1 MKFILTVF
9 SLLLCFLLP
18 TSEALARPKIG
29 LVLGGGGAA
38 GIAHVGVLKVL
49 EANHIPVDVIAGNS
63 MGAVVGSLYASGMSV
78 AEIEQVSKTLDWV
91 KLFSDDTS
99 HQLKSYQQKQQNA
112 DFFTVFESGVSKR
125 GIKLSS
131 GLIDGQKLIFELR
144 RLLAPVAQISNF
156 DRLPIPFRAVATDI
170 HTGDAVVL
178 KQGNLASAVRA
189 SMSIPGLFAPVTL
202 DNRLLVDGLVS
213 NNLPVDI
220 ARQMGADILIV
231 SNIPPDN
238 SRKLDTALDISLQSM
253 DLLVRKT
260 SEAQLASLTPQDIL
274 IQPPVGEVGRLDFTR
289 VAETV
294 ALGEKGART
303 QLAALQRL
311 AGSLSSDANQFATP
325 AHPIDEVV
333 KVASVQIENDSS
345 LRESILRKALNIKPG
360 DVLDNQRLQDGL
372 NRVYTLGYFSLVDY
386 KLTQLPSGDYGLKVI
401 AKKATEG
408 EHRISVG
415 FSLGDDF
422 NGDTR
427 YQAGVKYVQKGLTDS
442 GTELR
447 AQAVVG
453 RRLLAEAEIYHP
465 LGIDGTF
472 VAPRAWY
479 QERDA
484 NSLDNAQQVANIRA
498 REARVQVD
506 IGHPV
511 GNSGEIRAGVF
522 NQKTKPLPKNDT
534 PILADKTLTEAGV
547 KLQYQADTLDSI
559 NFPTKGGQLTA
570 AYTRGVTAMG
580 SDNNFNR
587 IELEADRVWSVHDKH
602 RFIAS
607 GRAVA
612 TAKNGAAVL
621 DSGNNLETHA
631 LQTGHLVFS
640 DNAPLIGNETVAGSV
655 TYMRQVAEIPEIAKV
670 HLGASVGVSQAW
682 QQRDAVDL
690 GGLRN
695 SGTVFVGGET
705 PIGPAFVGV
714 RKTQGAD
721 HQAYFILG
729 RDF

>member
-1 MKFILTVF
+1 MKLILTVF

-18 TSEALARPKIG
+18 MSEALARPKIG

-78 AEIEQVSKTLDWV
+78 AEIEQVSKTLDWG

-294 ALGEKGART
+294 ALGEKGAGT

-386 KLTQLPSGDYGLKVI
+386 KLTQLSSGDYGLKVI

-534 PILADKTLTEAGV
+534 PIVADKTLTEAGV

-670 HLGASVGVSQAW
+670 HVGASVGVSQAW

>member
-1 MKFILTVF
+1 MTVF
-9 SLLLCFLLP
+9 SLLLCFSLP

-311 AGSLSSDANQFATP
+311 ASSLGSDANQFATP

-386 KLTQLPSGDYGLKVI
+386 TLTQLPSGDYGLKVI

-408 EHRISVG
+408 EHRVSVG

-447 AQAVVG
+447 AQAVIG

-484 NSLDNAQQVANIRA
+484 NSLDNTQQVANIRA

-522 NQKTKPLPKNDT
+522 NQKTKPLPKDGT
-534 PILADKTLTEAGV
+534 PVVADKTLTEAGV

-670 HLGASVGVSQAW
+670 HVGASVGVSQAW

-690 GGLRN
+690 GGLRIRVRFLLVAKRPLALRL
-695 SGTVFVGGET
+695 SGC
-705 PIGPAFVGV
+705 AR
-714 RKTQGAD
+714 RKGLT
-721 HQAYFILG
+721 IK
-729 RDF
+729 RISS